1 MPLIAA
7 LLVVVVIALVIGWL
21 QDQVALRRVGKL
33 RAKAEALGLRFE
45 EEAPQLQERLPH
57 FALFGQGERGKVRHA
72 MFGRTEVTVDG
83 QPQTV
88 EMVVFEYTFGIPMGR
103 YVRSWRQT
111 VVYLSA
117 EQLRLPPFMAVPDQV
132 FDMIV
137 LNTKGAQ
144 ARERLLGVSSIDFR
158 DDPEF
163 RRRVQVQGTDRDAVR
178 SLFTERVRA
187 LWDGERALC
196 VEGEGSHLILYDFD
210 EVVHPQGLE
219 PLIERAR
226 DVLQRL
232 LEAQAALGEQ
242 GAITSGEGTPG
253 V

>member
-7 LLVVVVIALVIGWL
+7 LLIVVVIALIAGWL
-21 QDQVALRRVGKL
+21 QDRAALRRVDKL

-45 EEAPQLQERLPH
+45 DEAPQLQDRLSH

-72 MFGRTEVTVDG
+72 MFGHTEVALDG
-83 QPQTV
+83 QTQTV

-117 EQLRLPPFMAVPDQV
+117 EQLCLPPFMAVPDQV

-137 LNTKGAQ
+137 LNTKEEQ

-163 RRRVQVQGTDRDAVR
+163 RRQVQVQGADQNAIR
-178 SLFTERVRA
+178 SLFTGRVKA
-187 LWDGERALC
+187 LWAGEQALC
-196 VEGEGSHLILYDFD
+196 VEGEGSHLIVYDFD

-219 PLIERAR
+219 ALIERAR

-242 GAITSGEGTPG
+242 RETTSGEGAPG